1 MNKDNRL
8 NGIRKEI
15 NTAIS
20 SLCFSGRLAEVV
32 DKLPQKLIRK
42 DIADPFRCCVFK
54 DRELV
59 RLRTI
64 AALGFSLENE
74 DEIDENLLSDYARKA
89 MDRTDPADPILT
101 FIDEACKACTRS
113 KYVVTNI
120 CVNCAAKH
128 CLSRCPKNAII
139 CDGNS
144 VRIDSGKCVSCG
156 LCMRA
161 CHYHAIVYVPIPCEE
176 ACPTGALNRNAQGK
190 QEIDYCKCIFCGKC
204 LKSCPFG
211 AIAEKSQIVD
221 VITKIKSGNHV
232 SAMIAPSIVGQFNG
246 GLGQIVAALK
256 KAGFSAVVEVAL
268 GADITVEEE
277 SRELVKRLGNG
288 ERMMGTSCCAAYIEA
303 VHKHNPKFLPFVSD
317 AKTPLAYTSDIA
329 RKRYPG
335 TVTVFI
341 GPCIAKKHEVVSGG
355 VADYAITFEELTAIL
370 ESLEIDVPACN
381 ESVPDISVASR
392 KGKLF
397 PVSGN
402 VASAIAESVSNVAS
416 ISVTVAKIDGFTR
429 KNIGSLTDFVDGAPP
444 ANLIEVMS
452 CEGGCVA
459 GSGTIEKPQIAAKK
473 IAQS

>member
-1 MNKDNRL
+1 
-8 NGIRKEI
+8 
-15 NTAIS
+15 
-20 SLCFSGRLAEVV
+20 
-32 DKLPQKLIRK
+32 
-42 DIADPFRCCVFK
+42 
-54 DRELV
+54 
-59 RLRTI
+59 
-64 AALGFSLENE
+64 E
-74 DEIDENLLSDYARKA
+74 D
-89 MDRTDPADPILT
+89 
-101 FIDEACKACTRS
+101 
-113 KYVVTNI
+113 
-120 CVNCAAKH
+120 
-128 CLSRCPKNAII
+128 
-139 CDGNS
+139 
-144 VRIDSGKCVSCG
+144 
-156 LCMRA
+156 
-161 CHYHAIVYVPIPCEE
+161 
-176 ACPTGALNRNAQGK
+176 
-190 QEIDYCKCIFCGKC
+190 
-204 LKSCPFG
+204 
-211 AIAEKSQIVD
+211 
-221 VITKIKSGNHV
+221 
-232 SAMIAPSIVGQFNG
+232 
-246 GLGQIVAALK
+246 
-256 KAGFSAVVEVAL
+256 
-268 GADITVEEE
+268 

-473 IAQS
+473 ITQS